1 MSRHPRPDPA
11 LDQFR
16 QGIAGLF
23 DEDTLVGHVATVVEP
38 FWGLGAPV
46 RIQERVWLL
55 VTWIDGRREQLL
67 EDYPPWTSVTELRE
81 GHFVW
86 PDPRGDID
94 FTTRWLT
101 GAEQQQAWQRWGITS
116 DPSTYMAP
124 P

>member
-16 QGIAGLF
+16 QGIATLI
-23 DEDTLVGHVATVVEP
+23 DQDTVVGHVATLVEP
-38 FWGLGAPV
+38 FWSPSHPF
-46 RIQERVWLL
+46 RMQERVWLL
-55 VTWIDGRREQLL
+55 VTWIDGRQEQLL

-86 PDPRGDID
+86 PDHNDVD
-94 FTTRWLT
+94 LTARWLI
-101 GAEQQQAWQRWGITS
+101 GAEQQQAWQRWGIINH
-116 DPSTYMAP
+116 PSTYMAP